1 MRVRLFFN
9 RLAILIT
16 RSGWLLK
23 IGITSSLLILIS
35 LIWYFGLQ
43 QGLDCAQSKIFL
55 QINELKQQKILFDE
69 AINEYKTLNEK
80 INQSDFTKKNLIE
93 PANYSKLVVDQA
105 QLANLSL
112 QSYTVKKVKDNF
124 KQMIFNFIADYQE
137 LLTFLDY
144 LDQASTTVNCQRL
157 KIIQSGHRL
166 QIAYVCGIHTFVK

>member
-9 RLAILIT
+9 KIATLIT
-16 RSGWLLK
+16 RSGWTLK
-23 IGITSSLLILIS
+23 LGITGILLFIIC

-43 QGLDCAQSKIFL
+43 YNLDCAQSKIIL
-55 QINELKQQKILFDE
+55 QINDLKQQKILFDE
-69 AINEYKTLNEK
+69 VVNEYKSLNEK
-80 INQSDFTKKNLIE
+80 ASHGSLIKKKPIVTTNCC
-93 PANYSKLVVDQA
+93 KLVIDQA
-105 QLANLSL
+105 QLANLNL

-124 KQMIFNFIADYQE
+124 KQMIFNFMADYQD

-157 KIIQSGHRL
+157 KIIQTGHRL

>member
-9 RLAILIT
+9 KLAILIT
-16 RSGWLLK
+16 RGGWLLK
-23 IGITSSLLILIS
+23 MGITSSLLIIIS

-43 QGLDCAQSKIFL
+43 HGLDCAQSKIIL
-55 QINELKQQKILFDE
+55 QLNDLKQQKLLFDE
-69 AINEYKTLNEK
+69 AINEYKLLNEK
-80 INQSDFTKKNLIE
+80 INQPNIVKKKPLE
-93 PANYSKLVVDQA
+93 PANYAKLVVDQA

-124 KQMIFNFIADYQE
+124 KQMIFNFIADYQS